1 MEKGF
6 FEYKGVEYPY
16 MSTTLSVDGVEE
28 EFVLA
33 TDALWCVM
41 ESDWESD
48 DEDAL
53 RLDNEIFY
61 YLSDEEFSSIN
72 SEEELNNWILSF
84 LKEG

>member
-28 EFVLA
+28 EFILA
-33 TDALWCVM
+33 TDALWSVM
-41 ESDWESD
+41 ESDWEEW

-72 SEEELNNWILSF
+72 SEEELNNWVLNF
-84 LKEG
+84 LNEN